1 MDASLVFLTPSGVLL
16 ALGVLIPL
24 VALIFVR
31 RRAGRVRDLL
41 GLTEPRARGL
51 VAGILSVLA
60 AGGFLGLAAAQPV
73 IERTTTL
80 KARIDAEAFVVLD
93 VSRSMLARRSS
104 GSATRLGRAKE
115 AARVLRAALPD
126 VRFGIASLTDRSLPH
141 LFPSVD
147 HDVFEAT
154 LTRSL
159 GIEQPPPRS
168 SVATNATSLDA
179 LATIRT
185 QRYFA
190 PKSRKRLLLVLT
202 DGESQPVSGARLAS
216 VLRRPPVTDVVFV
229 HFWHSDER
237 VFAGDSP
244 EPQYRPDPASS
255 IVLDGLVRAAS
266 GDVYAE
272 SEIGAA
278 TAKARELIGSG
289 PTVVR
294 GERSGQVPLAP
305 YLAAAALAP
314 LALLLWRRDR

>member
-1 MDASLVFLTPSGVLL
+1 MSLVFLTPTGALL
-16 ALGVLIPL
+16 ALGVLMPL
-24 VALIFVR
+24 VALFFVR
-31 RRAGRVRDLL
+31 RRAGRVRDVL

-60 AGGFLGLAAAQPV
+60 AGAFLGLAAAQPV

-80 KARIDAEAFVVLD
+80 ETRSDAEAFVVLD

-104 GSATRLGRAKE
+104 GSTTRIERAK
-115 AARVLRAALPD
+115 ASARALRASLPE
-126 VRFGIASLTDRSLPH
+126 VRFGIASLTDRTLPH
-141 LFPSVD
+141 LFPTID
-147 HDVFEAT
+147 PDVFDAT

-168 SVATNATSLDA
+168 SLATNATSLDA

-190 PKSRKRLLLVLT
+190 PKSRKRLLIVLT
-202 DGESQPVSGARLAS
+202 DGESQPVAGARLAS

-229 HFWHSDER
+229 RFWHPDER

-244 EPQYRPDPASS
+244 EPQYRPDPSS
-255 IVLDGLVRAAS
+255 NIVLDGLARTVS

-278 TAKARELIGSG
+278 TAKAREVIGSG

-294 GERSGQVPLAP
+294 GEQGGQVPLAP

>member
-1 MDASLVFLTPSGVLL
+1 MQLVFLTPTGALL

-24 VALIFVR
+24 VALGFVR
-31 RRAGRVRDLL
+31 RRAGRVRDVL
-41 GLTEPRARGL
+41 GLAEPRTRGL
-51 VAGILSVLA
+51 VAGVLAMLA
-60 AGGFLGLAAAQPV
+60 AGTFLGFAAAQPV
-73 IERTTTL
+73 IERTTKLRT
-80 KARIDAEAFVVLD
+80 RTDAEAFVVLD

-104 GSATRLGRAKE
+104 RSATRIERAK
-115 AARVLRAALPD
+115 ATARVLRAALPD
-126 VRFGIASLTDRSLPH
+126 VRFGIASLTDRTLPH
-141 LFPSVD
+141 LFPSID

-168 SVATNATSLDA
+168 SLATNATSLDA

-185 QRYFA
+185 QRYFT
-190 PKSRKRLLLVLT
+190 PKSRTRLLLVLT
-202 DGESQPVSGARLAS
+202 DGESQPVTGARLAA
-216 VLRRPPVTDVVFV
+216 VLRRPPVTDIVFV
-229 HFWHSDER
+229 HFWHPDER
-237 VFAGDSP
+237 VFTGDSP
-244 EPQYRPDPASS
+244 EPQYRPDHSASL
-255 IVLDGLVRAAS
+255 VLDGLARAVS

-278 TAKARELIGSG
+278 TAKAREHVGSG

-294 GERSGQVPLAP
+294 GEQDGRVPLAP

>member
-1 MDASLVFLTPSGVLL
+1 MRIVFLTPSGVVLVV
-16 ALGVLIPL
+16 GVLIPL
-24 VALIFVR
+24 GALFLVQ
-31 RRAGRVRDLL
+31 RRAGRVRDVL

-51 VAGILSVLA
+51 VAGILAVLA
-60 AGGFLGLAAAQPV
+60 AGTFLGLAAAQPV

-80 KARIDAEAFVVLD
+80 ETRTDAEAFVVLD

-104 GSATRLGRAKE
+104 ESETRIERAKA
-115 AARVLRAALPD
+115 AARTVRAAFPE
-126 VRFGIASLTDRSLPH
+126 VRFGLVSLTDRALPH
-141 LFPSVD
+141 LFPSID

-168 SVATNATSLDA
+168 SLATNATSLDA

-190 PKSRKRLLLVLT
+190 PKSSKRLLLVLT
-202 DGESQPVSGARLAS
+202 DGESQPVTGARLAS

-229 HFWHSDER
+229 HFWHPDER

-244 EPQYRPDPASS
+244 EPQYRPDPSSS
-255 IVLDGLVRAAS
+255 IILDGLARAVS

-272 SEIGAA
+272 SEIGGA

-289 PTVVR
+289 PTIVR
-294 GERSGQVPLAP
+294 GEQGGQIPLAP

-314 LALLLWRRDR
+314 LALLLLRRDR

>member
-1 MDASLVFLTPSGVLL
+1 MRIVFLTPSGAVLVV
-16 ALGVLIPL
+16 GVLIPL
-24 VALIFVR
+24 GALFLVR
-31 RRAGRVRDLL
+31 RRAGRVRDVL

-51 VAGILSVLA
+51 VAGILAVLA
-60 AGGFLGLAAAQPV
+60 AGTFLGLAAAQPV
-73 IERTTTL
+73 IERTTT
-80 KARIDAEAFVVLD
+80 RETRTDAEAFVVLD

-104 GSATRLGRAKE
+104 ESETRIERAKA
-115 AARVLRAALPD
+115 AARTVRAAFPE
-126 VRFGIASLTDRSLPH
+126 VRFGLVSLTDRALPH
-141 LFPSVD
+141 LFPSID

-168 SVATNATSLDA
+168 SLATNATSLDA

-190 PKSRKRLLLVLT
+190 PKSSKRLLLVLT
-202 DGESQPVSGARLAS
+202 DGESQPVTGARLAS

-229 HFWHSDER
+229 HFWHPDER

-244 EPQYRPDPASS
+244 EPQYRPDPSSS
-255 IVLDGLVRAAS
+255 IILDGLARAVS

-272 SEIGAA
+272 SEIGGA

-294 GERSGQVPLAP
+294 GEQGGQVPLAP

-314 LALLLWRRDR
+314 LALLLLRRDR

>member
-1 MDASLVFLTPSGVLL
+1 MRIVFLTPSGVVLVV
-16 ALGVLIPL
+16 GVLIPL
-24 VALIFVR
+24 GALFLVR
-31 RRAGRVRDLL
+31 RRAGRVRDVL

-51 VAGILSVLA
+51 VAGILAVLA
-60 AGGFLGLAAAQPV
+60 AGTFLGLAAAQPV

-80 KARIDAEAFVVLD
+80 ETRTDAEAFVVLD

-104 GSATRLGRAKE
+104 ESETRIERAKA
-115 AARVLRAALPD
+115 AARTVRAAFPE
-126 VRFGIASLTDRSLPH
+126 VRFGLVSLTDRALPH
-141 LFPSVD
+141 LFPSID

-168 SVATNATSLDA
+168 SLATNATSLDA

-190 PKSRKRLLLVLT
+190 PKSSKRLLLVLT
-202 DGESQPVSGARLAS
+202 DGESQPVTGARLAS

-229 HFWHSDER
+229 HFWHPDER

-244 EPQYRPDPASS
+244 EPQYRPDPSSS
-255 IVLDGLVRAAS
+255 IILDGLARAVS

-272 SEIGAA
+272 SEIGGA

-294 GERSGQVPLAP
+294 GEQGGQIPLAP

-314 LALLLWRRDR
+314 LALLLLRRDR

>member
-1 MDASLVFLTPSGVLL
+1 MNLVFLTPGGVLL

-24 VALIFVR
+24 VALFFVR
-31 RRAGRVRDLL
+31 RRAGLVRNAL
-41 GLTEPRARGL
+41 GLGEPRRLGL
-51 VAGILSVLA
+51 VVGILSLLA
-60 AGGFLGLAAAQPV
+60 AGAFLGLAAAQPV

-80 KARIDAEAFVVLD
+80 ETRTDAEAFIVLD
-93 VSRSMLARRSS
+93 VSRSMLARRSPR
-104 GSATRLGRAKE
+104 SATRIERAKT
-115 AARVLRAALPD
+115 AARTLRATLPE
-126 VRFGIASLTDRSLPH
+126 VRFGIASLTDRALPH
-141 LFPSVD
+141 LFPSID

-168 SVATNATSLDA
+168 SLATNATSLDA

-190 PKSRKRLLLVLT
+190 PKSSKRLLLVLT
-202 DGESQPVSGARLAS
+202 DGESQPVTGARLAS

-229 HFWHSDER
+229 HFWHPDER

-244 EPQYRPDPASS
+244 EPQYRPDPSSS
-255 IVLDGLVRAAS
+255 IILDGLARAVS

-272 SEIGAA
+272 SEIGGA

-294 GERSGQVPLAP
+294 GEQGGQIPLAP

-314 LALLLWRRDR
+314 LALLLLRRDR

>member
-1 MDASLVFLTPSGVLL
+1 MNLVFLTPSGVFL
-16 ALGVLIPL
+16 AVGVLIPL
-24 VALIFVR
+24 VTLLLVR
-31 RRAGRVRDLL
+31 RRAGRVRNVL

-51 VAGILSVLA
+51 VSAIAAVLA
-60 AGGFLGLAAAQPV
+60 VGTFLGFAAAQPV

-80 KARIDAEAFVVLD
+80 ETRTDAEAFVVLD

-104 GSATRLGRAKE
+104 GSATRIERAKG

-126 VRFGIASLTDRSLPH
+126 VRFGIASLTDRTLPH
-141 LFPSVD
+141 LFPSID

-168 SVATNATSLDA
+168 SLATNATSLDA

-190 PKSRKRLLLVLT
+190 PKSRKRLLVVLT
-202 DGESQPVSGARLAS
+202 DGESQPVSGARLAAT
-216 VLRRPPVTDVVFV
+216 LRRPPVIDVVFV
-229 HFWHSDER
+229 RFWHKDER
-237 VFAGDSP
+237 VFVGDSP
-244 EPQYRPDPASS
+244 EPQYRPDPSSS
-255 IVLDGLVRAAS
+255 IVLDGLARAVS

-278 TAKARELIGSG
+278 TAKAREVIGGG

-294 GERSGQVPLAP
+294 GEQGGQVPLAP
-305 YLAAAALAP
+305 YLAAAALVP
-314 LALLLWRRDR
+314 LALLFWRSDR

>member
-1 MDASLVFLTPSGVLL
+1 MNLVFLTPGGVLL

-24 VALIFVR
+24 VALFFVR
-31 RRAGRVRDLL
+31 RRAGRVRDAL
-41 GLTEPRARGL
+41 GLGEPGRLGL
-51 VAGILSVLA
+51 VVGILSLLA
-60 AGGFLGLAAAQPV
+60 AATFLALAAAQPV

-80 KARIDAEAFVVLD
+80 ETRTDAEAFVVLD
-93 VSRSMLARRSS
+93 VSRSMLARRAP
-104 GSATRLGRAKE
+104 GSATRIERARA
-115 AARVLRAALPD
+115 AARTLRAALPE
-126 VRFGIASLTDRSLPH
+126 VRFGIASLTDRTLPH
-141 LFPSVD
+141 LFPSID

-168 SVATNATSLDA
+168 SLATNATSLDS

-190 PKSRKRLLLVLT
+190 PRSRKRLLLVLT
-202 DGESQPVSGARLAS
+202 DGESQPVAGARLAA
-216 VLRRPPVTDVVFV
+216 VFRRPPVIEVVLV
-229 HFWHSDER
+229 HFWDSDER

-244 EPQYRPDPASS
+244 EPQYRPDPSS
-255 IVLDGLVRAAS
+255 GIVLDGLARAVS

-278 TAKARELIGSG
+278 TTRARQLVGSG
-289 PTVVR
+289 PSVVR

-305 YLAAAALAP
+305 YLAAVALAP

>member
-1 MDASLVFLTPSGVLL
+1 MNLVFLTPSGVVL
-16 ALGVLIPL
+16 AVGVLIPL
-24 VALIFVR
+24 VALLFVR
-31 RRAGRVRDLL
+31 RRAGRVRNLL
-41 GLTEPRARGL
+41 GLTEPRTRGL
-51 VAGILSVLA
+51 VAAIMAVLA
-60 AGGFLGLAAAQPV
+60 TGTFLGLAAAQPV
-73 IERTTTL
+73 VERTTTL
-80 KARIDAEAFVVLD
+80 ETRTDAEAFVVLD

-104 GSATRLGRAKE
+104 GSATRLERAKRV
-115 AARVLRAALPD
+115 ARLVRAALPE
-126 VRFGIASLTDRSLPH
+126 VRFGIASLTDRTLPH
-141 LFPSVD
+141 LFPSID

-168 SVATNATSLDA
+168 SLATNATSLDA
-179 LATIRT
+179 LATIRA

-202 DGESQPVSGARLAS
+202 DGESQPVSGAQLAS
-216 VLRRPPVTDVVFV
+216 ILRRPPVTDVVFV

-255 IVLDGLVRAAS
+255 IVLDGLARSVS

-272 SEIGAA
+272 SETGAA
-278 TAKARELIGSG
+278 TAKARDLIGSG

-294 GERSGQVPLAP
+294 GERSGQIPLAP

-314 LALLLWRRDR
+314 LALLLWRRER